1 MTLLAAARD
10 LAPVIAAR
18 AAEIEAARRIVA
30 SSSASLISRISAI
43 SGCRSRRMAT
53 A

>member
-18 AAEIEAARRIVA
+18 AAEIEAARRLPA
-30 SSSASLISRISAI
+30 EAA
-43 SGCRSRRMAT
+43 RR
-53 A
+53 